1 MLKRLYMSLP
11 EKTVSKERFELPT
24 MQSTIEG
31 KKTIIKNFSQA
42 MKTISREEKQF
53 YKYLTKETATAGTIE
68 DGKLIL
74 SGKFYQDTISKLFT
88 SYLKEYVLCH
98 TCGKPDTQIIDKSG
112 VKVMKCTACGAISPL
127 KKLG

>member
-11 EKTVSKERFELPT
+11 EKTVSKDRFELPT

-42 MKTISREEKQF
+42 MKTISRDEKQF

-74 SGKFYQDTISKLFT
+74 SGKFYQDTITKLFA

-98 TCGKPDTQIIDKSG
+98 ACGKPDTQIIDKSG